1 MTINIAV
8 IGLRQIGVSAALAL
22 AKKNDRIQFIGWD
35 PDVDT
40 WPAAKRQKIFRAI
53 TKNMR
58 SAIKDARLV
67 ILSLLPDDL
76 RNNAEELGKLITQDM
91 IVVNITNLQDLSA
104 KWIQEYQLDH
114 MHYVS
119 LLPTLN
125 PALVLSNDFDLVE
138 PHADLFKEGLIY
150 ILDSLSAEKSAL
162 DLAVDVCVLL
172 GGKPILADPIEMDGL
187 ICANLLLP
195 QLAAAVVMSAVTEQP
210 SWREGQR
217 IAGRALASSTSPL
230 QDAVDAGDLSQTIYH
245 QREHLVRLVN
255 DLIKRLINY
264 RELISDGDSDALEE
278 KMRAVVNLRTEW
290 IAERSSPLPSREFA
304 TSIPDEKQALK
315 QFLKLNNM

>member
-1 MTINIAV
+1 MAINIAV
-8 IGLRQIGVSAALAL
+8 IGLRQLGVSAVLAL
-22 AKKNDRIQFIGWD
+22 AEKDDRIQFIGWD

-40 WPAAKRQKIFRAI
+40 WPAAERQKVFRTIA
-53 TKNMR
+53 KNMR
-58 SAIKDARLV
+58 SALKDAHLV

-76 RNNAEELGKLITQDM
+76 KNNAEELSKLITQDM
-91 IVVNITNLQDLSA
+91 IVINVTNMQDLSA
-104 KWIQEYQLDH
+104 KWIQEYRIDP
-114 MHYVS
+114 MNYVS

-125 PALVLSNDFDLVE
+125 PALVLANDFDLGK

-150 ILDSLSAEKSAL
+150 IIDPLGAQKAAL

-195 QLAAAVVMSAVTEQP
+195 QLGAAALISAVAEQP

-230 QDAVDAGDLSQTIYH
+230 QDAVDAEDLSQTIYH
-245 QREHLVRLVN
+245 QREHLVRLIN
-255 DLIKRLINY
+255 DLINRLIEF
-264 RELISDGDSDALEE
+264 REVMSDGDSDALEE
-278 KMRAVVNLRTEW
+278 KMRAAANLRAEW
-290 IAERSSPLPSREFA
+290 IAERSSPLPPRAFA

-315 QFLKLNNM
+315 RFLNLNNA